1 MCILINPLAGG
12 WWLEGQVWKY
22 CCLLLIEF
30 DTSGSQ
36 TQSDGWDS
44 CRQVGAEQQQ
54 PLPICLSR
62 LPPEATH
69 CLVQPEAVDHCKDSD
84 GLSQTTWRRI
94 PFSLNRYVF
103 TSMWLGRSHQKAIAL
118 CLCAGNRLAYS
129 EKQPRDCWTIS
140 STLCSL
146 KLELIVSSIC
156 IQHLNLLIKL

>member
-1 MCILINPLAGG
+1 MVIRRAGMEILLSPANRIWHLWKPNTVWRVGFLQASGG
-12 WWLEGQVWKY
+12 WAAAAPPDLSVNDSRGSHLRPLTVW
-22 CCLLLIEF
+22 
-30 DTSGSQ
+30 SSQ
-36 TQSDGWDS
+36 RT
-44 CRQVGAEQQQ
+44 
-54 PLPICLSR
+54 
-62 LPPEATH
+62 
-69 CLVQPEAVDHCKDSD
+69 VDHCKDSD

-140 STLCSL
+140 SALCSL